1 MDEYTPCKMSDPTA
15 RIAIVNA
22 DSGFRTV
29 RMMSDREAAKHRAR
43 TRTWNANREAELRL
57 AAEKKR
63 NKMIRQN
70 TELQLRANAIIRM
83 GLKLKEFQRYL
94 LVSYDGQV
102 KDIERRAFERMSE
115 DAVALFAR
123 YDQLIAQIVERNAE
137 KAR

>member
-1 MDEYTPCKMSDPTA
+1 MDEYTPCRKSDPTA
-15 RIAIVNA
+15 RIAIGKA

-29 RMMSDREAAKHRAR
+29 RMMSDRELAKHRAR

-63 NKMIRQN
+63 NKMMRQN
-70 TELQLRANAIIRM
+70 AELQLRANAIIRM

-123 YDQLIAQIVERNAE
+123 YVHLIAQIVERNTE
-137 KAR
+137 KER

>member
-1 MDEYTPCKMSDPTA
+1 MDEYTPCKKADPTA
-15 RIAIVNA
+15 REAIGKA

-29 RMMSDREAAKHRAR
+29 RMMSDRELAKHRAR

-63 NKMIRQN
+63 NKMMRQN
-70 TELQLRANAIIRM
+70 AELQLRANAIIRM

-123 YDQLIAQIVERNAE
+123 YDQLIAQIVERNTE
-137 KAR
+137 KER